1 MPDLISGPVTSA
13 SKNEALL
20 HILETL
26 PARHRRLAREYDD
39 ELRVSRLGKKSED
52 LKKLLQDDPEAEL
65 KYSGPYTTLLFKG
78 KKFREEAV
86 KADKEIG

>member
-1 MPDLISGPVTSA
+1 MPDLINGPVTSA

-26 PARHRRLAREYDD
+26 PTRHRHLAKAYND
-39 ELRVSRLGKKSED
+39 ELRVSKLGMKSED
-52 LKKLLQDDPEAEL
+52 LKNMLQDDAEAEL